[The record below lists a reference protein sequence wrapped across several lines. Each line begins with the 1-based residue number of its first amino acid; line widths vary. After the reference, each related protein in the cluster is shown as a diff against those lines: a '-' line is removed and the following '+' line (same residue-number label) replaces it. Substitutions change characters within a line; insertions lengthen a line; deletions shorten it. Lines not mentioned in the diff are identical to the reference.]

1 MWCRENEKCLMRQN
15 PAVFVLAMSAGMA
28 VFELA
33 ENRFGKLAR

>member
-1 MWCRENEKCLMRQN
+1 MTADAAWA
-15 PAVFVLAMSAGMA
+15 AVFVLAMSAGMA